1 MKGINSQGQAIRVMA
16 VDDSSITRKMI
27 KKALEP
33 EGFCITGEASNG
45 REAVDLYTSL
55 KPDVIT
61 MDVTMPVM
69 DGLDAALAIKKID
82 PTQKIIMISA
92 MGDND
97 IVTQART
104 CGIDDFCFK
113 PFKADD
119 LVIKILEVLRT

>member
-1 MKGINSQGQAIRVMA
+1 MKGIKSDGSAIRVMA

-33 EGFCITGEASNG
+33 EGFIVAGEAGNG
-45 REAVDLYTSL
+45 KEAVDLYPGI

-82 PTQKIIMISA
+82 PLQKIIMISA

-97 IVTQART
+97 IIANARQR
-104 CGIDDFCFK
+104 GIDDFCFK

-119 LVIKILEVLRT
+119 LVNKVLQVLGI